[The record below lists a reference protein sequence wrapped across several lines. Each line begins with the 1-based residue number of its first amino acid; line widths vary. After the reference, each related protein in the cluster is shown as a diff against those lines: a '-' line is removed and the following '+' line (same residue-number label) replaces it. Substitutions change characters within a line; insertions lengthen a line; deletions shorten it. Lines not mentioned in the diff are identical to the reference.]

1 MKLNQR
7 KDSVGSSLY
16 RLKYNLDKKNFDN
29 NMNKSYKIK
38 EINVSAMSVKDSN
51 FTLEKKIS
59 DKDKKKTINRYDYI
73 V

>member
-1 MKLNQR
+1 
-7 KDSVGSSLY
+7 
-16 RLKYNLDKKNFDN
+16 
-29 NMNKSYKIK
+29 MNKSYKIK